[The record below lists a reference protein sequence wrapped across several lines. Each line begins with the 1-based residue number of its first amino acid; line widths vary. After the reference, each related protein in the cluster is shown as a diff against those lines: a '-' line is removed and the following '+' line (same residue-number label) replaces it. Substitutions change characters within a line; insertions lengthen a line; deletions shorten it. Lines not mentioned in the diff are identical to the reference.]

1 MLNELTNGKY
11 FFYRL
16 EEGGSGIVKADNIEQ
31 AESEVRDAYIKHSVP
46 KLSEG
51 IEIHPIVQ
59 KPFGDSPDVMEL
71 YEY

>member
-1 MLNELTNGKY
+1 MLSELTNGKY

-16 EEGGSGIVKADNIEQ
+16 EEGGSGIVKADNTEQ
-31 AESEVRDAYIKHSVP
+31 AESKVRDAYIKHSDP
-46 KLSEG
+46 TLSER

-59 KPFGDSPDVMEL
+59 KPFGDSPDIMKL